1 MKKPH
6 YVIDKSNFLHY
17 VDTVQEHI
25 DNLRA
30 KVSHL
35 EKAKKKEIERFKKLE
50 RDHDYFRECTIF
62 GETGKVNFII
72 PDCKVVWI
80 KCESFHA
87 NNVHKETK
95 NIEINADKIP
105 SKTQRKEKDIRL
117 IKQNDVNNENKK
129 LKKEL
134 KKMKDLNIKI
144 KKEMKIIKQKN
155 IELENSLKSAEDDRK
170 LENLFSELIRYVE
183 IKALT
188 SDLLEEFE
196 ISKISRNHHHGQ
208 QKMIN
213 ENLFYSFS
221 ALKKN

>member
-80 KCESFHA
+80 KGESFHA
-87 NNVHKETK
+87 N
-95 NIEINADKIP
+95 
-105 SKTQRKEKDIRL
+105 KEKDIKL
-117 IKQNDVNNENKK
+117 IKQNDVNKENKK